1 MVFTIE
7 LWDMEL
13 NPNLF
18 PTLGRTVKTV
28 ERPVV
33 KPAIETDV
41 LTSIDPKT
49 LEDSHVYVH
58 CYVDDPEDEMLIRI
72 WKTTFLIDRASG
84 AKAGLIHAE
93 NITIAPLWTMIPGG
107 SPFRFLLIFSS
118 LPKSCTQFD
127 FVEEISQPGGF
138 FFTDI
143 SRNER
148 DVYHITIL

>member
-1 MVFTIE
+1 
-7 LWDMEL
+7 MEL
-13 NPNLF
+13 PA
-18 PTLGRTVKTV
+18 
-28 ERPVV
+28 V
-33 KPAIETDV
+33 KPAVDIEV

-49 LEDSHVYVH
+49 MEDSHVYVH

-84 AKAGLIHAE
+84 ARAGLLHAE

-107 SPFRFLLIFSS
+107 RPFRFLLIFSS

-138 FFTDI
+138 VFTNI
-143 SRNER
+143 GRNKE

>member
-1 MVFTIE
+1 
-7 LWDMEL
+7 MEFYS
-13 NPNLF
+13 NLF

-28 ERPVV
+28 ELPVV
-33 KPAIETDV
+33 KPVIETDV

-58 CYVDDPEDEMLIRI
+58 CYVDDPGDELLIRI

-84 AKAGLIHAE
+84 TKAELMHAE

-107 SPFRFLLIFSS
+107 NPFRFLLIFSS
-118 LPKSCTQFD
+118 LPKSCTKFD

>member
-1 MVFTIE
+1 MFARPVKTIE
-7 LWDMEL
+7 L
-13 NPNLF
+13 PAV
-18 PTLGRTVKTV
+18 R
-28 ERPVV
+28 
-33 KPAIETDV
+33 PAIDTDV
-41 LTSIDPKT
+41 MTSIDPKT

-84 AKAGLIHAE
+84 TKAGLIHAE

-107 SPFRFLLIFSS
+107 SPYRFLLIFSS

-138 FFTDI
+138 FFTNI

>member
-1 MVFTIE
+1 
-7 LWDMEL
+7 
-13 NPNLF
+13 
-18 PTLGRTVKTV
+18 VKTV
-28 ERPVV
+28 ELPVV
-33 KPAIETDV
+33 KHAIETDV

-93 NITIAPLWTMIPGG
+93 NITIAPLWTMILGG
-107 SPFRFLLIFSS
+107 SPYRFLLIFSS
-118 LPKSCTQFD
+118 LPKSCSQFD

-138 FFTDI
+138 FFTNI
-143 SRNER
+143 GRNER

>member
-1 MVFTIE
+1 MVFRIE
-7 LWDMEL
+7 LCDMKHHP
-13 NPNLF
+13 NPS
-18 PTLGRTVKTV
+18 PILGRPVKTV
-28 ERPVV
+28 ELPIV

-72 WKTTFLIDRASG
+72 WKTTFLIDRVSG

-107 SPFRFLLIFSS
+107 SPYRFLLIFSS
-118 LPKSCTQFD
+118 LPKSCSQFD

-138 FFTDI
+138 FFTNI
-143 SRNER
+143 GRNER

>member
-1 MVFTIE
+1 MEFITNTFSLISGPVRTI
-7 LWDMEL
+7 
-13 NPNLF
+13 NPPAL
-18 PTLGRTVKTV
+18 
-28 ERPVV
+28 
-33 KPAIETDV
+33 KPLVDTDV

-58 CYVDDPEDEMLIRI
+58 CYVDALPEEILIRI
-72 WKTTFLIDRASG
+72 WKTTFLVDRSSG
-84 AKAGLIHAE
+84 AKAELMHAE
-93 NITIAPLWTMIPGG
+93 NVSIAPLWTMIPGG

-143 SRNER
+143 ARNQR

>member
-1 MVFTIE
+1 MKFYQ
-7 LWDMEL
+7 
-13 NPNLF
+13 NPS
-18 PTLGRTVKTV
+18 PTLGRPAKTV
-28 ERPVV
+28 ELPVV

-107 SPFRFLLIFSS
+107 SPYRFLLIFSS
-118 LPKSCTQFD
+118 LPKSCSQFD

-138 FFTDI
+138 FFTNI

>member
-1 MVFTIE
+1 MKF
-7 LWDMEL
+7 

-18 PTLGRTVKTV
+18 PTLSRPVKTV
-28 ERPVV
+28 ELPAV
-33 KPAIETDV
+33 KPAIDTDV
-41 LTSIDPKT
+41 LTSIDPRT

-58 CYVDDPEDEMLIRI
+58 CYVDDPGDEMLIRI

-93 NITIAPLWTMIPGG
+93 NITVAPLWTMIPGG
-107 SPFRFLLIFSS
+107 SSFRFLLIFSS

-138 FFTDI
+138 FFTNI

>member
-1 MVFTIE
+1 MVFRIE
-7 LWDMEL
+7 LCGMEL
-13 NPNLF
+13 YPNLY

-28 ERPVV
+28 ELPVV
-33 KPAIETDV
+33 KPVIETDV

-58 CYVDDPEDEMLIRI
+58 CYVDDPGDEMLIRI

-138 FFTDI
+138 FFTNI

>member
-1 MVFTIE
+1 M
-7 LWDMEL
+7 
-13 NPNLF
+13 
-18 PTLGRTVKTV
+18 
-28 ERPVV
+28 PVV
-33 KPAIETDV
+33 KPTIETDV

-72 WKTTFLIDRASG
+72 WKTTFLIDRVSG

-93 NITIAPLWTMIPGG
+93 NITLAPLWTMIPGG
-107 SPFRFLLIFSS
+107 SPYRFLLIFSS
-118 LPKSCTQFD
+118 LPKSCIQFD

-138 FFTDI
+138 FFTNI

>member
-1 MVFTIE
+1 MA
-7 LWDMEL
+7 LY
-13 NPNLF
+13 PNLH
-18 PTLGRTVKTV
+18 PTFGRTVKTV
-28 ERPVV
+28 ELPVV
-33 KPAIETDV
+33 KPVIETDV

-138 FFTDI
+138 FFTNI
-143 SRNER
+143 GRNES
-148 DVYHITIL
+148 DVYHITIM